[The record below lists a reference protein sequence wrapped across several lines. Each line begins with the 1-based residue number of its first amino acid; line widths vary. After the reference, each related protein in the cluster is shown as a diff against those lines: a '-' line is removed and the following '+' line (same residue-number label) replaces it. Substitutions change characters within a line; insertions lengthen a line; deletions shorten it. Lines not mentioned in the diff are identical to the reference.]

1 MLLSEE
7 GWSDSGKANQQIS
20 TGLEA
25 FTHHGGE
32 QEHVTVAQACLLF
45 WSGLIPLF
53 IPDQIAGS
61 GLRVLS

>member
-7 GWSDSGKANQQIS
+7 GWSDSGKANQQMS

-32 QEHVTVAQACLLF
+32 QEHVTVA
-45 WSGLIPLF
+45 
-53 IPDQIAGS
+53 
-61 GLRVLS
+61 LSLSPFLERTYSFVYP